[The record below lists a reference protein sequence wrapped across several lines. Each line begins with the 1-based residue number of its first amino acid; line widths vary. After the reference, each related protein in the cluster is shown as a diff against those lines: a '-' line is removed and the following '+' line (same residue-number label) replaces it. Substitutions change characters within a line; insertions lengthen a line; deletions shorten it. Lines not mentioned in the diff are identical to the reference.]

1 MITPMPRDIPD
12 LPAIPGILP
21 SAHSFVPA
29 TAVVA
34 PARRPATAVY
44 RVLVALAAA
53 AGVAIDMKLGDPA
66 RVLSYFTIQTNLL
79 VAVVFAASAR
89 RAWSARRP
97 LPGVLTGG
105 TLIYIS
111 ITGLV
116 YHLILAN
123 ESTPFSMT
131 GGNDSLSG
139 WHSAA
144 NILLHTVIPIAVVLD
159 WLLLTRPT
167 PLSFRDAAAW
177 LLYPLAYLAFCLAR
191 GAMLSP
197 GTPARYLYPFV
208 DVDRHGYRG
217 VLGNTA
223 ILGVAF
229 YALALL
235 IVVLDH
241 VRPDPVRRRFRRRRR
256 RPENRI
262 SSPAT
267 SGLK

>member
-12 LPAIPGILP
+12 LPAIPGISP
-21 SAHSFVPA
+21 PFVSFVPA
-29 TAVVA
+29 TAVA
-34 PARRPATAVY
+34 TPTRRPFTAVF
-44 RVLVALAAA
+44 RILVALAAA
-53 AGVAIDMKLGDPA
+53 VGVAIDVRLGSPV

-79 VAVVFAASAR
+79 VALVFAASAR

-116 YHLILAN
+116 YHLLLAN
-123 ESTPFSMT
+123 ESSPFSMT
-131 GGNDSLSG
+131 GGGDTLSG
-139 WHSAA
+139 WHAVA
-144 NILLHTVIPIAVVLD
+144 NHLLHTVTPIAVVLD
-159 WLLLTRPT
+159 WLLLTRPA
-167 PLSFRDAAAW
+167 PLAFRNAVTW
-177 LLYPLAYLAFCLAR
+177 LLYPLAYLVFSLAR
-191 GAMLSP
+191 GAAIPP
-197 GTPARYLYPFV
+197 GNPVRYLYPFV
-208 DVDRHGYRG
+208 DVERHGYAG

-235 IVVLDH
+235 IIAVDH
-241 VRPDPVRRRFRRRRR
+241 VRPDPVRRRVRGL
-256 RPENRI
+256 ENRI
-262 SSPAT
+262 SSPGT

>member
-12 LPAIPGILP
+12 LPAIPGISP
-21 SAHSFVPA
+21 PFVSFVPA
-29 TAVVA
+29 TAVA
-34 PARRPATAVY
+34 TPTRRPFTAVF
-44 RVLVALAAA
+44 RILVALAAA
-53 AGVAIDMKLGDPA
+53 AGVAIDVKLGSPV

-79 VAVVFAASAR
+79 VALVFAASAR

-116 YHLILAN
+116 YHLLLAN
-123 ESTPFSMT
+123 ESSPFSMT
-131 GGNDSLSG
+131 GGGDTLSG
-139 WHSAA
+139 WHAAA
-144 NILLHTVIPIAVVLD
+144 NHLLHTVTPIAVVLD
-159 WLLLTRPT
+159 WLLLTRPA
-167 PLSFRDAAAW
+167 PLAFRNAVTW
-177 LLYPLAYLAFCLAR
+177 LLYPLAYLVFSLAR
-191 GAMLSP
+191 GAAIPP
-197 GTPARYLYPFV
+197 GNPVRYLYPFV
-208 DVDRHGYRG
+208 DVERHGYAG

-235 IVVLDH
+235 IVAVDH
-241 VRPDPVRRRFRRRRR
+241 VRPDPVRRRVRGL
-256 RPENRI
+256 ENRI
-262 SSPAT
+262 SSPGT

>member
-1 MITPMPRDIPD
+1 MINPMPRDIPD
-12 LPAIPGILP
+12 LPAIPGVVP
-21 SAHSFVPA
+21 STRPYVPA

-34 PARRPATAVY
+34 PARRPATAAY

-53 AGVAIDMKLGDPA
+53 TGVAIEMKLGSPV

-79 VAVVFAASAR
+79 VAVAFAVSAR

-97 LPGVLTGG
+97 LPGVLVGG

-116 YHLILAN
+116 YHLILVN

-131 GGNDSLSG
+131 GGNGALSG
-139 WHSAA
+139 WQALA
-144 NILLHTVIPIAVVLD
+144 NQLLHTVTPIAVAAD

-167 PLSFRDAAAW
+167 PLALRDAATW
-177 LLYPLAYLAFCLAR
+177 LIYPLAYLAFSLAR
-191 GAMLSP
+191 GATLSA

-208 DVDRHGYRG
+208 DVERHGYGG

-223 ILGVAF
+223 VLGVAF
-229 YALALL
+229 YALGLL

-241 VRPDPVRRRFRRRRR
+241 LRPDPVRRGLR

-262 SSPAT
+262 SSQA
-267 SGLK
+267 SGGLK

>member
-1 MITPMPRDIPD
+1 MISPIPRDIPD
-12 LPAIPGILP
+12 LPAIPGIIP
-21 SAHSFVPA
+21 STHSFVPA

-34 PARRPATAVY
+34 PAHRPATAAY
-44 RVLVALAAA
+44 RLLVALAAA
-53 AGVAIDMKLGDPA
+53 AGVAIDMKLGNPV

-79 VAVVFAASAR
+79 VAVVFVASAR

-116 YHLILAN
+116 YHLILTN

-131 GGNDSLSG
+131 GGVDTLSG
-139 WHSAA
+139 WHAVA
-144 NILLHTVIPIAVVLD
+144 NQLLHTVTPIAVVLD

-167 PLSFRDAAAW
+167 PLAFRNAATW

-191 GAMLSP
+191 GAVLSP
-197 GTPARYLYPFV
+197 GNPARYLYPFV
-208 DVDRHGYRG
+208 DVDRHGYTG
-217 VLGNTA
+217 VLGNA
-223 ILGVAF
+223 AVLGVAF

-235 IVVLDH
+235 IVTIDH
-241 VRPDPVRRRFRRRRR
+241 VRPDPVRRRVR

-262 SSPAT
+262 SSQA
-267 SGLK
+267 SGGLK

>member
-12 LPAIPGILP
+12 LPAIPGIIP
-21 SAHSFVPA
+21 STHSFVPA

-34 PARRPATAVY
+34 PSRRPVTAAY

-53 AGVAIDMKLGDPA
+53 TGVAIEMKLGAPA

-79 VAVVFAASAR
+79 VAMVFTASAR

-105 TLIYIS
+105 TLIYAS

-116 YHLILAN
+116 HHLILAN

-131 GGNDSLSG
+131 GGDDTLSG
-139 WHSAA
+139 WHAVA
-144 NILLHTVIPIAVVLD
+144 HQLLHTITPIAVALD

-167 PLSFRDAAAW
+167 PLALRNAATW
-177 LLYPLAYLAFCLAR
+177 LIYPLAYLAFCLAR
-191 GAMLSP
+191 GAMLAP

-208 DVDRHGYRG
+208 DVDRHGYGG

-229 YALALL
+229 YALGLL
-235 IVVLDH
+235 VVVLDH
-241 VRPDPVRRRFRRRRR
+241 VRPDPVRRRVRG
-256 RPENRI
+256 PENRI
-262 SSPAT
+262 SSQAT
-267 SGLK
+267 GGLK

>member
-12 LPAIPGILP
+12 LPAIPGISP
-21 SAHSFVPA
+21 PFVSFVPA
-29 TAVVA
+29 TAVA
-34 PARRPATAVY
+34 TPTRRPFTAVF
-44 RVLVALAAA
+44 RILVALAAA
-53 AGVAIDMKLGDPA
+53 AGVAIDVKLGSPV

-79 VAVVFAASAR
+79 VALVFAASAR

-116 YHLILAN
+116 YHLLLAN
-123 ESTPFSMT
+123 ESSPFSMT
-131 GGNDSLSG
+131 GGGDTLSG
-139 WHSAA
+139 WHAVA
-144 NILLHTVIPIAVVLD
+144 NHLLHTVTPIAVVLD
-159 WLLLTRPT
+159 WLLLTRPA
-167 PLSFRDAAAW
+167 PLAFRNAVTW
-177 LLYPLAYLAFCLAR
+177 LLYPLAYLVFSLAR
-191 GAMLSP
+191 GAAIPP
-197 GTPARYLYPFV
+197 GNPVRYLYPFV
-208 DVDRHGYRG
+208 DVERHGYAG

-235 IVVLDH
+235 IVAVDH
-241 VRPDPVRRRFRRRRR
+241 VRPDPVRRRVRGL
-256 RPENRI
+256 ENRI
-262 SSPAT
+262 SSPGT

>member
-1 MITPMPRDIPD
+1 MINPIPRDIPD
-12 LPAIPGILP
+12 LPAIPGIP
-21 SAHSFVPA
+21 SSNHYSFVPA

-34 PARRPATAVY
+34 PTRRPATAAY

-53 AGVAIDMKLGDPA
+53 AGVAIDLKLGDPA

-79 VAVVFAASAR
+79 VAVVFTASAR

-131 GGNDSLSG
+131 GEIDTLSG
-139 WHSAA
+139 WHAVA
-144 NILLHTVIPIAVVLD
+144 NQLLHTVTPIAVVLD

-167 PLSFRDAAAW
+167 PLALRNAATW

-191 GAMLSP
+191 GAMMSP

-208 DVDRHGYRG
+208 DVDRHGYG
-217 VLGNTA
+217 GILGNA
-223 ILGVAF
+223 AVLSVAF
-229 YALALL
+229 YALAL
-235 IVVLDH
+235 IVVALDH
-241 VRPDPVRRRFRRRRR
+241 VRPDPVRRRVR

>member
-12 LPAIPGILP
+12 LPAIPGISP
-21 SAHSFVPA
+21 PIVSFVPA
-29 TAVVA
+29 TAVVT
-34 PARRPATAVY
+34 PTRRLFTAVF
-44 RVLVALAAA
+44 RILVALAAL
-53 AGVAIDMKLGDPA
+53 AGVAIDVKLGTPV

-79 VAVVFAASAR
+79 VAVVFVASAH

-116 YHLILAN
+116 YHLLLAN
-123 ESTPFSMT
+123 ESSPFSMT
-131 GGNDSLSG
+131 GGVDTLSG
-139 WHSAA
+139 WHAVA
-144 NILLHTVIPIAVVLD
+144 NHLLHTVTPVAVALD
-159 WLLLTRPT
+159 WLLLTRPA
-167 PLSFRDAAAW
+167 PLAFRNAVTW
-177 LLYPLAYLAFCLAR
+177 LLYPLAYLVFCLVR
-191 GAMLSP
+191 GAVMSP
-197 GTPARYLYPFV
+197 GSPARYLYPFV
-208 DVDRHGYRG
+208 DVDRHGYTG

-235 IVVLDH
+235 IVAVDH
-241 VRPDPVRRRFRRRRR
+241 VRPDPVRRRARSLG
-256 RPENRI
+256 NRI
-262 SSPAT
+262 SSPGA

>member
-1 MITPMPRDIPD
+1 MINPIPRDIPD
-12 LPAIPGILP
+12 LPAIPGIP
-21 SAHSFVPA
+21 SSTHYSFVPA

-34 PARRPATAVY
+34 PTRRPATAVY

-53 AGVAIDMKLGDPA
+53 AGVAIDLK
-66 RVLSYFTIQTNLL
+66 LSYFTIQTNLL

-131 GGNDSLSG
+131 GAVDTLSG
-139 WHSAA
+139 WHAVA
-144 NILLHTVIPIAVVLD
+144 NQLLHTVTPIAVVLD

-167 PLSFRDAAAW
+167 PLALRNAATW
-177 LLYPLAYLAFCLAR
+177 LLYPFAYLAFCLAR
-191 GAMLSP
+191 GAMMSP

-208 DVDRHGYRG
+208 DVDRHGYAG

-223 ILGVAF
+223 VLGVAF

-235 IVVLDH
+235 IVALDH
-241 VRPDPVRRRFRRRRR
+241 VRPDPVRRRVR

>member
-1 MITPMPRDIPD
+1 MIAPIPKDIPD
-12 LPAIPGILP
+12 LPAIPGIPPPPL
-21 SAHSFVPA
+21 SVVPA

-34 PARRPATAVY
+34 PARRPVVAAF
-44 RVLVALAAA
+44 RLLVALAAA
-53 AGVAIDMKLGDPA
+53 TGVTIDLILGSPL
-66 RVLSYFTIQTNLL
+66 RVLSYFTIQSNVL
-79 VAVVFAASAR
+79 VAVVFAASAW
-89 RAWSARRP
+89 RAWTARRP
-97 LPGVLTGG
+97 LPGVVTGG
-105 TLIYIS
+105 TLLYIA

-123 ESTPFSMT
+123 QSSGFSMT
-131 GGNDSLSG
+131 GEIDTLTG
-139 WHSAA
+139 WHAVA
-144 NILLHTVIPIAVVLD
+144 NQLLHTATPIAVLAD

-167 PLSFRDAAAW
+167 PLAVRNAATW
-177 LLYPLAYLAFCLAR
+177 LLYPLAYLVFSLAR
-191 GAMLSP
+191 GATMSP
-197 GTPARYLYPFV
+197 GAPTRYLYPFV
-208 DVDRHGYRG
+208 DVDQHGYVG

-235 IVVLDH
+235 TVALDH
-241 VRPDPVRRRFRRRRR
+241 VRPDPVHHRVR